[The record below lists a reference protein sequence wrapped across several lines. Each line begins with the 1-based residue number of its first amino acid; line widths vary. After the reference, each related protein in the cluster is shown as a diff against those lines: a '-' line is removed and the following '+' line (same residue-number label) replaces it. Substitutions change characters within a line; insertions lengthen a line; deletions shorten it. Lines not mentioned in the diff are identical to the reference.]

1 MLTNPR
7 TKYGGSSTT
16 RKAAGGTQTPNA
28 FVHMVDSEVNIMTRS
43 RTPETPSSGKDPILT
58 PNPLHILTPNPLHI
72 KKEVYS
78 RPDAACTKRCVKALF
93 AQS

>member
-28 FVHMVDSEVNIMTRS
+28 FVHMVDSEVNIMTRI
-43 RTPETPSSGKDPILT
+43 RTPETTSSGKDP
-58 PNPLHILTPNPLHI
+58 ILTPNPLHI